1 MATEEVSPGTTG
13 TALSTSPPRTSSFL
27 RPHLIILLFVLVFM
41 GYIRV
46 RLADMPLE
54 RDEGEYA
61 YAGQLIL
68 AGVPPYQLVYN
79 SKLPG
84 TYVAYAMILKLFGQ
98 TSRGIHLALLLIN
111 AVCLLLL
118 YWLTKR
124 LFGDLAALTAAS
136 SFALLSAH
144 QAFYGLAAHATH
156 FVLLFALIGLILL
169 LRAEEKKTAA
179 SFFWCGLAL
188 GIAYLM
194 KQQGVLL
201 GVFAFGYLAWR
212 TWPADRA
219 ARAGWMR
226 NLGIFLL
233 AAALPFI
240 VTCLVLYRAGVFRA
254 FWFWTFTYAR
264 AYVSTTSLSEGWDNF
279 SGAFSYMLY
288 FMPWLL
294 ALALL
299 GLLFM
304 LFHAPLRRR
313 HGAFVV
319 GLSVF
324 SFATASVGFYFR
336 PHYFIP
342 WLPAVSILI
351 AVAVISSMEMME
363 QMGMSRLFRVLPLVV
378 FALAWL
384 LAIQKNS
391 EFFFHLSP
399 FRASRMA
406 YPLNPFPEAVKVAD
420 YLRAHT
426 TSTDKIM
433 VLGSEPEIY
442 FEAQRKSASGYIYT
456 YSLVE
461 DQPYWS
467 TMQKQ
472 MEDEIV
478 TNKPAYLVFV
488 NVPYSWHF
496 RPGSPQIEQMGTW
509 INQYLQSGFEQVGV
523 VELADPESRYYWDDA
538 SKRHPQSR
546 LSMQVFKRKG

>member
-1 MATEEVSPGTTG
+1 MATEEVSPGTSG
-13 TALSTSPPRTSSFL
+13 SASPASQPWASFF
-27 RPHLIILLFVLVFM
+27 RPHLIVLLLVLVFM
-41 GYIRV
+41 GSVRV

-68 AGVPPYQLVYN
+68 EGVPPYQLVYN

-84 TYVAYAMILKLFGQ
+84 TYAAYAVILRLFGQ
-98 TSRGIHLALLLIN
+98 TGRDIHLALLLIN
-111 AVCLLLL
+111 AACALLL

-124 LFGDLAALTAAS
+124 LFGDLAALIAAS

-156 FVLLFALIGLILL
+156 FVVLFALAGLILL
-169 LRAEEKKTAA
+169 LRAEEKKTSA
-179 SFFWCGLAL
+179 SFFWCGLAF

-194 KQQGVLL
+194 KQQGILL
-201 GVFAFGYLAWR
+201 GVFAFGYLAVR
-212 TWPADRA
+212 TRPAERSGQ
-219 ARAGWMR
+219 AGWVR
-226 NLGIFLL
+226 NLGMFLL

-240 VTCLVLYRAGVFRA
+240 GTCLMLYRAGVFRA

-264 AYVSTTSLSEGWDNF
+264 AYVSTTSLSQGWDNF

-299 GLLFM
+299 GLFFVV
-304 LFHAPLRRR
+304 FHAPLRRR

-319 GLSVF
+319 GLFVF

-336 PHYFIP
+336 QHYFIP

-351 AVAVISSMEMME
+351 ALAVLSSMDVLE
-363 QMGMSRLFRVLPLVV
+363 QMGMSRLFRVLPVVV

-384 LAIQKNS
+384 LAIQKNAD
-391 EFFFHLSP
+391 FFFHLSP
-399 FRASRMA
+399 FRATRMA
-406 YPLNPFPEAVKVAD
+406 YPANPFPEAEKVAD

-426 TSTDKIM
+426 SPADKVM

-442 FEAQRKSASGYIYT
+442 FEAHRKSASGYIYT

-478 TNKPAYLVFV
+478 ANKPAYLVFV

-496 RPGSPQIEQMGTW
+496 RPGSPQIEQMGAW
-509 INQYLQSGFEQVGV
+509 INQYLQIGFEQVGV

-538 SKRHPQSR
+538 SKGHPQSR
-546 LSMQVFKRKG
+546 LSMQVFKRKQ

>member
-1 MATEEVSPGTTG
+1 MATEEVSSVASG
-13 TALSTSPPRTSSFL
+13 TASSAPQPRTSFF
-27 RPHLIILLFVLVFM
+27 RPHLIILLIVLVFM
-41 GYIRV
+41 GAIRV

-61 YAGQLIL
+61 YAGQLVL
-68 AGVPPYQLVYN
+68 EGMPPYQLVYN

-84 TYVAYAMILKLFGQ
+84 TYVAYAVILKLFGQ
-98 TSRGIHLALLLIN
+98 TGRGIHLALLLIN
-111 AVCLLLL
+111 AACVLLL

-124 LFGDLAALTAAS
+124 LFGDLAAVIAAS

-156 FVLLFALIGLILL
+156 FVVLAALVGLILL
-169 LRAEEKKTAA
+169 LRAEERKTAA
-179 SFFWCGLAL
+179 CFFWCGLAF

-194 KQQGVLL
+194 KQQGILL
-201 GVFAFGYLAWR
+201 GMFAFGYLAWR
-212 TWPADRA
+212 TRPGDRTAQPA
-219 ARAGWMR
+219 WLR
-226 NLGIFLL
+226 NLAAFLI
-233 AAALPFI
+233 AAALPFV
-240 VTCLVLYRAGVFRA
+240 VTCLALYRAGVFHA

-264 AYVSTTSLSEGWDNF
+264 AYVSTTSFSQGWDNF
-279 SGAFSYMLY
+279 TEAFSYMLY

-294 ALALL
+294 ALALI

-304 LFHAPLRRR
+304 LFHQPLRKQMP
-313 HGAFVV
+313 FVI
-319 GLSVF
+319 GLFVF

-336 PHYFIP
+336 QHYFIP

-351 AVAVISSMEMME
+351 AVAVVSANDLVA
-363 QMGMSRLFRVLPLVV
+363 QMGMSRLFRVMPVVV

-391 EFFFHLSP
+391 DFFFHLSP
-399 FRASRMA
+399 LRASRMA
-406 YPLNPFPEAVKVAD
+406 YSANPFAEAEKVAD

-426 TSTDKIM
+426 SPTDKVM

-442 FEAQRKSASGYIYT
+442 FEAHRRSASGYIYT

-461 DQPYWS
+461 DQPYWA

-472 MEDEIV
+472 MEEEV
-478 TNKPAYLVFV
+478 VANNPAYLVFV
-488 NVPYSWHF
+488 NVPFSWHF
-496 RPGSPQIEQMGTW
+496 QPGSPQIQQMGAW

-538 SKRHPQSR
+538 SKGHPQSK
-546 LSMQVFKRKG
+546 LSLQVFKRKS